1 MRVNKIVWSAAA
13 LAVAVGL
20 TTPAAPAAAAPAITV
35 KSDFNGDG
43 YNDVAVGM
51 PLYPGYAGTDNTGMI
66 AVLYGGPNGLSG
78 AKQLIRPTPGCSGES
93 AGVCH
98 GWGKGL
104 AAGDVDGDGRTDLVT
119 AGYRERHTFSWT
131 AAGVTR
137 QGGSSSSYYQ
147 GLTVGNA
154 DSDPRTDV
162 VGLFAPGYYSV
173 FGGWYNG
180 GAFEKTAFGTST
192 PPSGPMLQSTLL
204 GTVNGDDIME
214 AIVLVAP
221 SVGHSNGALWYID
234 SPRDPTH
241 TPMLMG
247 STAACD
253 TPDATKPV
261 CTRNDSQLGLG
272 DVNGDGYRDV
282 VMVTPSTGTVHV
294 WYGSYYGAGMYQPGF
309 TARNL
314 SWLTTLGST
323 DITVTVGDVNGDG
336 RGEIAVGLP
345 KATIAGKAAAGAVA
359 LIPGTASGPD
369 VSAAQILTQ
378 DGIAPPGT
386 APSADP
392 IAEESVT
399 DDRMG
404 EAVSIIDVTADGKG
418 ELIIGVPGKNGGR
431 GMLAVLPGTATGVP
445 SAAQSV
451 HAIPTGVSAA
461 DARFGAVMLK

>member
-1 MRVNKIVWSAAA
+1 MRVNKIAWSAAI
-13 LAVAVGL
+13 LAVTVGL
-20 TTPAAPAAAAPAITV
+20 TTPAAPAAAAPAIAV
-35 KSDFNGDG
+35 KSDFNADG

-51 PLYPGYAGTDNTGMI
+51 PTYPGYLGTNNSGMI
-66 AVLYGGPNGLSG
+66 AVLYGGPNGLSDAG
-78 AKQLIRPTPGCSGES
+78 QLIRPTTGCSGES
-93 AGVCH
+93 AGVCR

-104 AAGDVDGDGRTDLVT
+104 TSGDVDGDGRTDLVT
-119 AGYRERHTFSWT
+119 VGLSERQIFSWT
-131 AAGVTR
+131 PAGIT
-137 QGGSSSSYYQ
+137 QQGSSSSAYFQ

-154 DSDPRTDV
+154 DNDSRPDV
-162 VGLFAPGYYSV
+162 VGLFATGWNAS

-180 GAFEKTAFGTST
+180 GVFERT
-192 PPSGPMLQSTLL
+192 PLNAPSSPRLQSTAI

-214 AIVLVAP
+214 AMVLLAP
-221 SVGHSNGALWYID
+221 TYGSTSHELWYID
-234 SPRDPTH
+234 SLRDPAH

-247 STAACD
+247 NTAACD
-253 TPDATKPV
+253 TPEATKPV
-261 CTRNDSQLGLG
+261 CTKKDSQLGLG

-323 DITVTVGDVNGDG
+323 DITVTVGDINGDG
-336 RGEIAVGLP
+336 RGEIAIGLP
-345 KATIAGKAAAGAVA
+345 RATIAGKAAAGAVA

-369 VSAAQILTQ
+369 VSAARILTQ
-378 DGIAPPGT
+378 DGIAAPDT

-392 IAEESVT
+392 IAEDSVA

-418 ELIIGVPGKNGGR
+418 ELIVGVPGKNGGR
-431 GMLAVLPGTATGVP
+431 GMLAVLAGTAAGI
-445 SAAQSV
+445 SSSAQSV
-451 HAIPTGVSAA
+451 HAISTGVSAA
-461 DARFGAVMLK
+461 DARFGAIMLR

>member
-1 MRVNKIVWSAAA
+1 MRVNKIAWSAAI
-13 LAVAVGL
+13 LAVTVGL

-51 PLYPGYAGTDNTGMI
+51 PTYPGYLGTDNSGMI

-78 AKQLIRPTPGCSGES
+78 AKQLIRPTTGCSGES
-93 AGVCH
+93 ASLCR

-104 AAGDVDGDGRTDLVT
+104 TSGDVDGDGRTDLVT
-119 AGYRERHTFSWT
+119 VGLSERQVFSWT
-131 AAGVTR
+131 PAGITR
-137 QGGSSSSYYQ
+137 QGGSSSAYFR

-154 DSDPRTDV
+154 DNDSRTDV
-162 VGLFAPGYYSV
+162 VGLFASGWFAS

-180 GAFEKTAFGTST
+180 GAFEQTSLNA
-192 PPSGPMLQSTLL
+192 PSGPLLQSTAI

-214 AIVLVAP
+214 AMVLLAP
-221 SVGHSNGALWYID
+221 TYGSTSHELWYID
-234 SPRDPTH
+234 SLRDPAH

-247 STAACD
+247 NTAACD
-253 TPDATKPV
+253 TPDATRPA
-261 CTRNDSQLGLG
+261 CTKKDSQLGLG
-272 DVNGDGYRDV
+272 DVNGDGYRDL

-323 DITVTVGDVNGDG
+323 DITVTVGDINGDG

-345 KATIAGKAAAGAVA
+345 RATIAGKAAAGAVA

-369 VSAAQILTQ
+369 VSAARILTQ
-378 DGIAPPGT
+378 DGIASPGT

-392 IAEESVT
+392 IAEESVA

-418 ELIIGVPGKNGGR
+418 ELIVGVPGKNDGR
-431 GMLAVLPGTATGVP
+431 GMLAVLTGNATGIP
-445 SAAQSV
+445 SSAQSV
-451 HAIPTGVSAA
+451 HAIPTGVNAA
-461 DARFGAVMLK
+461 DARFGAIMLR

>member
-1 MRVNKIVWSAAA
+1 MRVNKIAWSAAV
-13 LAVAVGL
+13 LAAAVGL
-20 TTPAAPAAAAPAITV
+20 TTTPAAPAAAAPAITV
-35 KSDFNGDG
+35 KSDFNADG

-51 PLYPGYAGTDNTGMI
+51 PTYPGYLGTKNSGMI

-78 AKQLIRPTPGCSGES
+78 AKQFLRPTSGCSGES
-93 AGVCH
+93 ADVCQ

-104 AAGDVDGDGRTDLVT
+104 AAGDVDGDGRTELVS
-119 AGYRERHTFSWT
+119 AGLRERQVFSWT
-131 AAGVTR
+131 PGGITR
-137 QGGSSSSYYQ
+137 QGSSSSAYFR

-154 DSDPRTDV
+154 DSDSRTDV
-162 VGLFAPGYYSV
+162 MGLFASGWFAS

-180 GAFEKTAFGTST
+180 GTFEKTPLNA
-192 PPSGPMLQSTLL
+192 PSGPLLQSTAI

-214 AIVLVAP
+214 AMVVLAP
-221 SVGHSNGALWYID
+221 TYGSTSHELWYID
-234 SPRDPTH
+234 SPRNPAH

-247 STAACD
+247 NTAACD
-253 TPDATKPV
+253 NPEATKPA
-261 CTRNDSQLGLG
+261 CTTKDSQLGLG
-272 DVNGDGYRDV
+272 DVNGDGYRDL

-294 WYGSYYGAGMYQPGF
+294 WYGSYYGAGMLQPGF

-323 DITVTVGDVNGDG
+323 DITVTIGDTNGDG
-336 RGEIAVGLP
+336 PGEIAIGLP
-345 KATIAGKAAAGAVA
+345 KATIGGKAAAGAVA

-369 VSAAQILTQ
+369 VSAARILTQ
-378 DGIAPPGT
+378 DGIAAPDT

-392 IAEESVT
+392 IAEESVA

-431 GMLAVLPGTATGVP
+431 GMLAVLAGTATGLP
-445 SAAQSV
+445 SSAQSM
-451 HAIPTGVSAA
+451 HAIPSGVSAA
-461 DARFGAVMLK
+461 DARFGAIMLR